1 MIHASFDFRGRFAH
15 DLGHFR
21 DDEELGAIEHALFAE
36 RQTLRLGEERQAL
49 EDVSDVVDRPA
60 AHLVRVVLE
69 ASLPV
74 LVVVDLAVAEQREES
89 LDFFVGDGAPETH
102 AVDVRNRNE
111 YDRLVGDD
119 AKVIEPAGCAEN
131 SFFFDPFDDPET
143 MVRVDDLVT
152 DFKCNE
158 SPC

>member
-1 MIHASFDFRGRFAH
+1 H
-15 DLGHFR
+15 LGNFR
-21 DDEELGAIEHALFAE
+21 DDEELRAIEHPLLAKREA
-36 RQTLRLGEERQAL
+36 LRLGEERQTL

-74 LVVVDLAVAEQREES
+74 LMVVDLSVTEQSEES
-89 LDFFVGDGAPETH
+89 LDFFVGDGA
-102 AVDVRNRNE
+102 AKADAIDVRNRDE
-111 YDRLVGDD
+111 DDRLVSDD
-119 AKVIEPAGCAEN
+119 AKVIETAGCAEN

-152 DFKCNE
+152 DFKRHGFPLSLSCC
-158 SPC
+158 SAVWKA